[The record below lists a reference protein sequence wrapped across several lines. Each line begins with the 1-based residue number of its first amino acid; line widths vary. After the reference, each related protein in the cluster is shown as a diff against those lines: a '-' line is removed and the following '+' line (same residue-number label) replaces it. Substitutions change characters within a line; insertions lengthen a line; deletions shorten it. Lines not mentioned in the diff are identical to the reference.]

1 MSENVDLLDSV
12 LVKTS
17 TLLADVP
24 PEAAH
29 RPTPCPELDV
39 EGLTNHLVQWLTTF
53 ATSLDGDPP
62 PPPANSSEGW
72 PAIEAEQFALAGRH
86 AVAAFR
92 GGAADR
98 PITLMGA
105 PIPGS
110 MVLGMMLME
119 YVGHGWDL
127 AVATGQPVPYVEGE
141 AEAALA
147 AGRQFL
153 TPAYR
158 GPDKSFGDEVP
169 VADDAPAVDRL
180 VGFLGRDP
188 SAAPSA

>member
-12 LVKTS
+12 LDKTS
-17 TLLADVP
+17 TLIAAVP
-24 PEAAH
+24 PDAAH
-29 RPTPCPELDV
+29 RPTPCPEFDV
-39 EGLTNHLVQWLTTF
+39 DALVSHLTQWLTTF
-53 ATSLDGDPP
+53 ATSLEGDPP
-62 PPPANSSEGW
+62 PTPAAEAGGW

-86 AVAAFR
+86 AVSAFR
-92 GGAADR
+92 NGADGR
-98 PITLMGA
+98 PVTLMGG

-119 YVGHGWDL
+119 YIGHGWDL
-127 AVATGQPVPYVEGE
+127 ATATGQPLPFGEAE

-153 TPAYR
+153 TPEYR

-169 VADDAPAVDRL
+169 VPDDAPAVERL
-180 VGFLGRDP
+180 IGFLGRDP
-188 SAAPSA
+188 YASPRP